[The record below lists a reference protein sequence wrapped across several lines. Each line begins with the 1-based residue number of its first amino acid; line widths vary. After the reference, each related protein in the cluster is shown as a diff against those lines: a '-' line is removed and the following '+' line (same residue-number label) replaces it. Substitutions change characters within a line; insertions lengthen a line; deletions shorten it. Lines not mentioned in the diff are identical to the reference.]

1 MSMPAVTLWWWDM
14 AGVLLPL
21 RVHALDLRD
30 LLYASHRRLRAEHNL
45 GLLIPFGP
53 GLYVLPRKPLRR
65 SWWNKGKR
73 KGLEAPRDPAG
84 CLLTAWS
91 SLRAVGAM
99 DKTLRYP
106 NIRSPH

>member
-1 MSMPAVTLWWWDM
+1 MSMPAVTSWWWDM

-53 GLYVLPRKPLRR
+53 GLCGLLRTPLPGTWVNKPRSCLRSLLIHRRLLR
-65 SWWNKGKR
+65 SHIKGIDVQMR
-73 KGLEAPRDPAG
+73 RHSRRPRQG
-84 CLLTAWS
+84 KQW
-91 SLRAVGAM
+91 
-99 DKTLRYP
+99 
-106 NIRSPH
+106 